1 MPVNATPARTT
12 LDAWRAQRADRMD
25 PLRFHFID
33 ALERRAARHDGQVR
47 RQLDARLSSLLQAYA
62 EDLAKAAASDAGNRP
77 PSRSD
82 AGGPLGELLDRFP
95 AAAAM
100 HPVTPAVTT
109 PQPAA
114 FPELPALAAFRS
126 IWTKVRTDSQ
136 LRQSLEQVP
145 TDAGPLNSG
154 MLVHRAIALMR
165 AVSPGY
171 LQHFLAYVDTL
182 SGLEQ
187 LQHGGALPLQEAP
200 MTEGAARRAR
210 KKPRKPRRPVQDDS

>member
-1 MPVNATPARTT
+1 MPSNATPARTT
-12 LDAWRAQRADRMD
+12 LEAWRAQRADRMD

-33 ALERRAARHDGQVR
+33 ALERRAARHEGEVR
-47 RQLDARLSSLLQAYA
+47 RRLDARLSGLLQAYA
-62 EDLAKAAASDAGNRP
+62 DDLAKTAASTTGSTP
-77 PSRSD
+77 PSRPD
-82 AGGPLGELLDRFP
+82 ARGPLGELLDRFP
-95 AAAAM
+95 GKQDLA
-100 HPVTPAVTT
+100 VTPVDNT
-109 PQPAA
+109 PRPAA
-114 FPELPALAAFRS
+114 FPELPALEAFRS

-165 AVSPGY
+165 AASPGY
-171 LQHFLAYVDTL
+171 LQHFVSYVDTL

-200 MTEGAARRAR
+200 MTEAAARRAR
-210 KKPRKPRRPVQDDS
+210 RKPRKPRRPVQDDS

>member
-1 MPVNATPARTT
+1 MA
-12 LDAWRAQRADRMD
+12 LEAWREQRADRLD

-47 RQLDARLSSLLQAYA
+47 RQLDARLSGLLQAYA
-62 EDLAKAAASDAGNRP
+62 DDLAKAAAAPPGSTP
-77 PSRSD
+77 PSRPD
-82 AGGPLGELLDRFP
+82 ARGLLGELLDRFP
-95 AAAAM
+95 GETAM
-100 HPVTPAVTT
+100 QGQAVPPVDDTP
-109 PQPAA
+109 PPAA
-114 FPELPALAAFRS
+114 FPELPALEAFRS

-171 LQHFLAYVDTL
+171 LQHFVAYVDTL

-187 LQHGGALPLQEAP
+187 LQHAGALPLQEAP
-200 MTEGAARRAR
+200 MTEGAPRRAR
-210 KKPRKPRRPVQDDS
+210 RKPRKPGG